1 MHTGFDS
8 TSKTTFYL
16 LLYFFFVYIFFNFYI
31 HFFIIIMTSKT
42 CAGCLQVIKNRLFLC
57 CCVCNSYY
65 DLLCAN
71 VSEQRFRNTLTGE
84 HRLSWKCASCVCR
97 EPKVNNS
104 DTPVRGNDDKV
115 TRHRGAAIHSPVE
128 CNSPDMALSPIKRNS
143 TETVQESSN
152 GALEALAGRLD
163 TLVSEIRI
171 FRQEMTDTC
180 RQVQAFDEK
189 LSGLVTQVET
199 CVSEVKD
206 LRARVE
212 KLENGANT
220 SNLENTIESLKAE
233 LNERDQ
239 ELLLNDVEFTC
250 IPENKGE
257 GRVPLWCGWC
267 DALCATTCCG
277 LPAYAALL
285 PTEGVDLLG
294 PPNRFYINERLTRAN
309 RVLFRQA
316 REVAGRLG
324 WRFVWTRDGK
334 IFARQRL
341 EQDAPR
347 HRLRS
352 QADLARVFGPSAVGS
367 HGIAPAFK

>member
-1 MHTGFDS
+1 MGRHAAEACHG
-8 TSKTTFYL
+8 
-16 LLYFFFVYIFFNFYI
+16 
-31 HFFIIIMTSKT
+31 
-42 CAGCLQVIKNRLFLC
+42 AG
-57 CCVCNSYY
+57 
-65 DLLCAN
+65 
-71 VSEQRFRNTLTGE
+71 
-84 HRLSWKCASCVCR
+84 
-97 EPKVNNS
+97 
-104 DTPVRGNDDKV
+104 
-115 TRHRGAAIHSPVE
+115 
-128 CNSPDMALSPIKRNS
+128 
-143 TETVQESSN
+143 
-152 GALEALAGRLD
+152 
-163 TLVSEIRI
+163 
-171 FRQEMTDTC
+171 
-180 RQVQAFDEK
+180 
-189 LSGLVTQVET
+189 VET

-257 GRVPLWCGWC
+257 GLQHVVMSLASKIGVKLRSEDVVCAARVGRPPEAGTGIAGVRPRPIVVRLVRR
-267 DALCATTCCG
+267 ALRDD
-277 LPAYAALL
+277 LLRAARVRRTVT
-285 PTEGVDLLG
+285 TEGVDLHG